1 MTEDLPIDKCNEFM
15 KMRLSASHTIVSQT
29 FRSLGCNHLELKN
42 PNLIEYV
49 NLTRNWLQH
58 THTAATRHD
67 TKKKPCFKI
76 IDKRNILA
84 RGLLLSYIYLNP
96 F

>member
-58 THTAATRHD
+58 TLKSEATRHS
-67 TKKKPCFKI
+67 TKKHASRSLITENF
-76 IDKRNILA
+76 
-84 RGLLLSYIYLNP
+84 GLGYFLSYITKYI
-96 F
+96 

>member
-58 THTAATRHD
+58 THTHTQIRSNYLD
-67 TKKKPCFKI
+67 TTPKNMLQ
-76 IDKRNILA
+76 DH
-84 RGLLLSYIYLNP
+84 
-96 F
+96 